1 MEKDE
6 LLDYL
11 ESRLR
16 DNPKSLLFARLADQ
30 YLKRGNSDDAL
41 VLCTE
46 GVKHHPYYTTGYFLL
61 ARTHVLRKE
70 YDKAEAALKKVLSH
84 DQQYL
89 SAQKLLGDIL
99 VKTGWEAAASEHY
112 ASVIDAD
119 PMEDKVRDL
128 MKRYAVQAEGPK
140 PQPVVL
146 PESPPPPE
154 PEPPFLPE
162 ADAGPAAQTFTPTE
176 PFSPVPETETVIHAP
191 DMDADSDW
199 TDQIREFSPEDIDL
213 PVPSPAGRPAAQAP
227 PAEHL
232 ADSETAETA
241 PPPAAEESDS
251 GDGLESLLPDLEE
264 PPAPAAPDASP
275 ALAEKEPVSNAEEMV
290 DFTQNWF
297 DLSSFDNPEEE
308 KTEEPA
314 AGENPQDLELEI
326 QDIET
331 PSSGD
336 EPGIPPRP
344 AGPQAPPLFEKK
356 EPEGFLSPSELEPD
370 GHTPAHPPAVEPA
383 VQPSVEPAPEPPAQ
397 ETVKPVPWFKAQKPS
412 GPAEPPA
419 APQTP
424 PGLSRPRETDAA
436 PPAEPAPKA
445 DDRSDMKIVTSTL
458 GEIYAAQG
466 QFEKAIEVYE
476 ALLEKSPNES
486 RFKDKI
492 ADLQK
497 RLKESSGK

>member
-6 LLDYL
+6 LFDYL

-128 MKRYAVQAEGPK
+128 MKRYSVPADRPK
-140 PQPVVL
+140 PQPVSI
-146 PESPPPPE
+146 PEPTALPE
-154 PEPPFLPE
+154 PEPPSLEEP
-162 ADAGPAAQTFTPTE
+162 DAEPAAPPVKPVMPTPE
-176 PFSPVPETETVIHAP
+176 RESIVPVPS
-191 DMDADSDW
+191 DDSDSDSDW
-199 TDQIREFSPEDIDL
+199 TEQIREFSPEDIDL
-213 PVPSPAGRPAAQAP
+213 PVPMTAGRPDFSAP
-227 PAEHL
+227 PVDLLTGPGTE
-232 ADSETAETA
+232 ETALQ
-241 PPPAAEESDS
+241 PAAEETDS
-251 GDGLESLLPDLEE
+251 IDELESLLPDLEE
-264 PPAPAAPDASP
+264 TPVPSALDGPPAAAVP
-275 ALAEKEPVSNAEEMV
+275 EPVKNAEEMV

-308 KTEEPA
+308 KTEENPA
-314 AGENPQDLELEI
+314 DEKSRDLELEI
-326 QDIET
+326 LEFEA
-331 PSSGD
+331 PASGD
-336 EPGIPPRP
+336 EAGTPPRP
-344 AGPQAPPLFEKK
+344 AEPQAPALFEKK
-356 EPEGFLSPSELEPD
+356 EPEGFLSPSELEP
-370 GHTPAHPPAVEPA
+370 PVNP
-383 VQPSVEPAPEPPAQ
+383 PAPEPPRNTPAP
-397 ETVKPVPWFKAQKPS
+397 ESAKPVPWFKAEKQS
-412 GPAEPPA
+412 GPTAPPT
-419 APQTP
+419 APQIPAVP
-424 PGLSRPRETDAA
+424 PRLEAAAAAGTAESA
-436 PPAEPAPKA
+436 PPPKA
-445 DDRSDMKIVTSTL
+445 DDRSDLKIVTSTL

-476 ALLEKSPNES
+476 ALLEKSPNET
-486 RFKDKI
+486 RYKDKI
-492 ADLQK
+492 TDLQK

>member
-1 MEKDE
+1 M
-6 LLDYL
+6 
-11 ESRLR
+11 
-16 DNPKSLLFARLADQ
+16 
-30 YLKRGNSDDAL
+30 
-41 VLCTE
+41 
-46 GVKHHPYYTTGYFLL
+46 KHHPYYTTGYFLL

-70 YDKAEAALKKVLSH
+70 YDKAEAALKRVLSH

-128 MKRYAVQAEGPK
+128 MKRYAVPAEDPK

-154 PEPPFLPE
+154 TEPEFLTE
-162 ADAGPAAQTFTPTE
+162 ADAGPAAQPVTPAG
-176 PFSPVPETETVIHAP
+176 PVLPAPETELVIPAP
-191 DMDADSDW
+191 DADADSDW

-213 PVPSPAGRPAAQAP
+213 PVPAAAGRPDVQAP

-232 ADSETAETA
+232 TDSETAVTA

-251 GDGLESLLPDLEE
+251 GDELESLLPDLEVT
-264 PPAPAAPDASP
+264 PAPAAPDVPP
-275 ALAEKEPVSNAEEMV
+275 APPEKEPVSDAEEMV

-297 DLSSFDNPEEE
+297 DLSSFDNPEED
-308 KTEEPA
+308 KAEEPA
-314 AGENPQDLELEI
+314 AGENSQDLELEI
-326 QDIET
+326 LDIET

-336 EPGIPPRP
+336 EPGLPPRP

-356 EPEGFLSPSELEPD
+356 EPEGFLSPSELEP
-370 GHTPAHPPAVEPA
+370 AVHPPSHPSTVEP
-383 VQPSVEPAPEPPAQ
+383 EPEPPAQ
-397 ETVKPVPWFKAQKPS
+397 ETVKPVPWFKAGKPS

-419 APQTP
+419 VPQTP
-424 PGLSRPRETDAA
+424 HGPSRSRETDSAA
-436 PPAEPAPKA
+436 PAEPAPKA
-445 DDRSDMKIVTSTL
+445 DDRSDIKIVTSTL

-466 QFEKAIEVYE
+466 QLEKAIEVYE

-486 RFKDKI
+486 RFKEKI

>member
-128 MKRYAVQAEGPK
+128 MKRYAVPADRPK
-140 PQPVVL
+140 PQSVLL
-146 PESPPPPE
+146 PESPAPPE
-154 PEPPFLPE
+154 PEPFSLPE
-162 ADAGPAAQTFTPTE
+162 ADAGPAAHPVTLPE
-176 PFSPVPETETVIHAP
+176 PVLPAPETETVIPAP

-213 PVPSPAGRPAAQAP
+213 PVPAAAGRPDVQAF
-227 PAEHL
+227 PADHL
-232 ADSETAETA
+232 TDSETAENA

-251 GDGLESLLPDLEE
+251 GDELDSLLPGLEE
-264 PPAPAAPDASP
+264 TPAPAAPDVSHP
-275 ALAEKEPVSNAEEMV
+275 PTVAEPDSNAEEMV

-308 KTEEPA
+308 KTEEPSTA
-314 AGENPQDLELEI
+314 ENAQDLELEI
-326 QDIET
+326 MDIET
-331 PSSGD
+331 PSPGD
-336 EPGIPPRP
+336 EPGIPPRQ
-344 AGPQAPPLFEKK
+344 AGPQTPPLFEKK
-356 EPEGFLSPSELEPD
+356 EPEGFLSPSELEPA
-370 GHTPAHPPAVEPA
+370 GRPPAP
-383 VQPSVEPAPEPPAQ
+383 EPAPEPPQEPPAQ
-397 ETVKPVPWFKAQKPS
+397 ETVKPVPWFKAGKPS
-412 GPAEPPA
+412 GPVEPPP

-424 PGLSRPRETDAA
+424 PGPSRSRETDAA
-436 PPAEPAPKA
+436 RPAEPTPKA
-445 DDRSDMKIVTSTL
+445 DDRSDLKIVTSTL

-476 ALLEKSPNES
+476 ALLEKSPNEP
-486 RFKDKI
+486 RFKEKI

>member
-16 DNPKSLLFARLADQ
+16 DNPKSLLFARLADE

-46 GVKHHPYYTTGYFLL
+46 GVKHHPYYTTGYFVL
-61 ARTHVLRKE
+61 ARAHVLRKE

-112 ASVIDAD
+112 ASVIDSD
-119 PMEDKVRDL
+119 PMEDRVRDL
-128 MKRYAVQAEGPK
+128 MKRYSVPADGPK
-140 PQPVVL
+140 PRSAALPETPASAE
-146 PESPPPPE
+146 PESPLQPE
-154 PEPPFLPE
+154 PDSEPVATPVMPAPE
-162 ADAGPAAQTFTPTE
+162 MKTT
-176 PFSPVPETETVIHAP
+176 VPIPP
-191 DMDADSDW
+191 DDTDSDW
-199 TDQIREFSPEDIDL
+199 TEQIREFSPEDIDL
-213 PVPSPAGRPAAQAP
+213 PVPLTAGLPDGTPP
-227 PAEHL
+227 PA
-232 ADSETAETA
+232 DFMTDPGTAETT
-241 PPPAAEESDS
+241 
-251 GDGLESLLPDLEE
+251 L
-264 PPAPAAPDASP
+264 PAAPDEPDSGDELESLITDLEETP
-275 ALAEKEPVSNAEEMV
+275 APADAPSSAKPEPVQNPEEMV

-308 KTEEPA
+308 KTEETPA
-314 AGENPQDLELEI
+314 GDKAQDLELDI
-326 QDIET
+326 QEVET
-331 PSSGD
+331 PASGADAPPRTD
-336 EPGIPPRP
+336 EP
-344 AGPQAPPLFEKK
+344 QASDLFEKK
-356 EPEGFLSPSELEPD
+356 EPEGFLNPSELEP
-370 GHTPAHPPAVEPA
+370 AVNP
-383 VQPSVEPAPEPPAQ
+383 PAPEPPPEPPAR
-397 ETVKPVPWFKAQKPS
+397 ESVKPVPWFKAEKHS
-412 GPAEPPA
+412 GTAEKSP
-419 APQTP
+419 APQTSP
-424 PGLSRPRETDAA
+424 VASRSGETAA
-436 PPAEPAPKA
+436 ARPADPVQPSRA
-445 DDRSDMKIVTSTL
+445 DDRSDLKIVTSTL

-486 RFKDKI
+486 RYKDKI